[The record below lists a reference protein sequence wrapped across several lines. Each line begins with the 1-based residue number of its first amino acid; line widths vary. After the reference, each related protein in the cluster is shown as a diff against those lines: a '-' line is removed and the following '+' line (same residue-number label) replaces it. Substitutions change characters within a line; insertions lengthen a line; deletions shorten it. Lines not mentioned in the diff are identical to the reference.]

1 MKSYELG
8 VLLLPSLLPPPPA
21 MASAAASAA
30 AAASSAATVSTTAS
44 AAAGG
49 PAAAAPAQEA
59 AAAGYYAPR
68 VGDVPLPEGAWA
80 LPIPYALPPTRYTST
95 DIVWSS
101 TDGGNPPRL
110 PRSQTAVRPDRHGR
124 LPGEA
129 SGGHYGPLA
138 VGRVL
143 AEETRRKAS
152 SDAKKRK
159 AHE

>member
-1 MKSYELG
+1 MLPLVQLYVKSYELG
-8 VLLLPSLLPPPPA
+8 VLLLPSLLPPTPA
-21 MASAAASAA
+21 SNVAATS
-30 AAASSAATVSTTAS
+30 SSAPTTSTT
-44 AAAGG
+44 
-49 PAAAAPAQEA
+49 
-59 AAAGYYAPR
+59 AGYYAPR